1 MMRCMFGALLGACMA
16 DFGTQCVEFL
26 LETRISRNEPGA
38 QRANVGAVA
47 AQGDAFFIAILDAIR
62 DTLFAC
68 DHARQAS
75 VDTTY

>member
-1 MMRCMFGALLGACMA
+1 MFGALLGACIA
-16 DFGTQCVEFL
+16 NFGTQCVDVL
-26 LETRISRNEPGA
+26 LETRISRNEPGT